1 MLNLRK
7 LHLVEW
13 QSVLASFLPVAA
25 SVGCLSLDDG
35 SLSTQ
40 WAGLAYHWVFV
51 CRRSRR
57 LRCSS
62 RRRLSCRCFLGC
74 RLFFEVFLGGYGD
87 VACAVV
93 RQHVFH
99 NLVDLFLQSVD
110 EVGRVVG
117 LVLYVAQL
125 LLPDTCQLAAFQQ
138 FLVDGVD
145 EFDTRR
151 CGNEVFSLSPYVVSL
166 EEGFDDAGT
175 R

>member
-1 MLNLRK
+1 M
-7 LHLVEW
+7 
-13 QSVLASFLPVAA
+13 
-25 SVGCLSLDDG
+25 
-35 SLSTQ
+35 
-40 WAGLAYHWVFV
+40 
-51 CRRSRR
+51 
-57 LRCSS
+57 
-62 RRRLSCRCFLGC
+62 
-74 RLFFEVFLGGYGD
+74 
-87 VACAVV
+87 ACAVV

-138 FLVDGVD
+138 FLIDGVD

>member
-1 MLNLRK
+1 MFQLPK
-7 LHLVEW
+7 
-13 QSVLASFLPVAA
+13 AFLQPFSWLQA
-25 SVGCLSLDDG
+25 
-35 SLSTQ
+35 
-40 WAGLAYHWVFV
+40 
-51 CRRSRR
+51 
-57 LRCSS
+57 
-62 RRRLSCRCFLGC
+62 FLQ
-74 RLFFEVFLGGYGD
+74 VFLGGYGD

-125 LLPDTCQLAAFQQ
+125 FLPDTCQLAAFQQ

-151 CGNEVFSLSPYVVSL
+151 CGNEVFRCRLM
-166 EEGFDDAGT
+166 
-175 R
+175 